1 MSGKRRSNG
10 PGPQQKRSRPY
21 ARPNL
26 GRQHMRTVTRTARR
40 DEPVEE
46 APQPLESEE
55 EEEQQEQAAVFED
68 GKAYDALL
76 TLLQAEHPAKK
87 ENKRTQVVDDDDVAG
102 ANFEEDSEED
112 AGEDAGDHSEDDDD
126 DDDDDASTVDPFE
139 AHFNAVPEA
148 LVEAKAN
155 ETGKW
160 TVTDKRAVLA
170 YNVATQS
177 SPGDAVALGRV
188 ARSTALDAYTS
199 VKKKVLSALSADHG
213 PELAPLD
220 ADLWHNMLMY
230 RDINFPLRTFHN
242 NSYRKLYAAHV
253 LNHVFKTRDRIVKN
267 NDVLRHYS
275 DAVKSGT
282 VRPGTAEPE
291 PRDQGF
297 TRPKALILVPT
308 RNAAYE
314 VVEQMIRLSG
324 SAQQENRKRFKQQ
337 FYSDGGPP
345 DSKPEDFR
353 AMFRGNS
360 NDFFCLGLRFSR
372 KSVKLY
378 SSFYSSDVLVAS
390 PIGLLMIL
398 EDPNT
403 SKRQSDFLASIEV
416 LVFDHANQMEMQ
428 NWDHVHTV
436 LKYVNRIP
444 KEFHGAD
451 FSRIRMWAI
460 NDHARL
466 LRQTLVFS
474 EFLTPNINSITT
486 KAQNMAGKVRYRP
499 VITSKTCI
507 MNSVGLKIK
516 QIFQRFDAADPKSAV
531 DARYKYFI
539 NSVLPSITKQTSY
552 DDGLLI
558 YIPSY
563 FDYLR
568 VKAHMKAHTKFD
580 FSSIDEYSSHSKTT
594 RARHAFQTGRTKVLL
609 YTERMHHYRRF
620 DLAGVKN
627 VLIYE
632 PPANP
637 LFYKELLRF
646 VGKSVFKSEA
656 DVDLSFVKTIYCK
669 WDGSLLERIAGGEKT
684 GVLCNSV
691 NEVFEFR

>member
-1 MSGKRRSNG
+1 
-10 PGPQQKRSRPY
+10 
-21 ARPNL
+21 
-26 GRQHMRTVTRTARR
+26 MRTVTRTARR
-40 DEPVEE
+40 DGPVQEE
-46 APQPLESEE
+46 QAPESLESEE
-55 EEEQQEQAAVFED
+55 EEGGEQGPVFED

-76 TLLQAEHPAKK
+76 TLLRAEHPSQK
-87 ENKRTQVVDDDDVAG
+87 ESKRAPMVEDDSVAG
-102 ANFEEDSEED
+102 ANFDHEEEVEEEEEEEEEEGEE
-112 AGEDAGDHSEDDDD
+112 AGGDEM
-126 DDDDDASTVDPFE
+126 VDPFE
-139 AHFNAVPEA
+139 AHFNNVPED
-148 LVEAKAN
+148 LVEAKAQVA
-155 ETGKW
+155 GKW
-160 TVTDKRAVLA
+160 PVADKRAIQA
-170 YNVATQS
+170 YSIATQT
-177 SPGDAVALGRV
+177 SPGAEVALGRV
-188 ARSTALDAYTS
+188 ARSSDLTAYTS
-199 VKKKVLSALSADHG
+199 VKKKVLSAFAEKFGS
-213 PELAPLD
+213 ELAPLD
-220 ADLWHNMLMY
+220 ADLWHNMLSY
-230 RDINFPLRTFHN
+230 RDINYALRTFSN
-242 NSYRKLYAAHV
+242 NSYRRLYAAHV
-253 LNHVFKTRDRIVKN
+253 LNHVFKTRDRIIKN
-267 NDVLRHYS
+267 NEVLRHYS
-275 DAVKSGT
+275 EAVKNGT
-282 VRPGTAEPE
+282 VKPGAAEPE

-297 TRPKALILVPT
+297 TRPKALVLVPT

-314 VVEQMIRLSG
+314 VVEQMIQLSG
-324 SAQQENRKRFKQQ
+324 AVQQENRKRFNSQ
-337 FYSDGGPP
+337 FYSEGGPP
-345 DSKPEDFR
+345 DSKPDDFR

-360 NDFFCLGLRFSR
+360 NDFFCLGLKFSR

-378 SSFYSSDVLVAS
+378 SSLYASDVLVAS

-398 EDPNT
+398 EDPNL

-416 LVFDHANQMEMQ
+416 LVFDHANQIEMQ

-436 LKYVNRIP
+436 MKYVNRIP

-486 KAQNMAGKVRYRP
+486 KAQNIAGKVRYRP
-499 VITSKTCI
+499 LTTSKTCI

-516 QIFQRFDAADPKSAV
+516 QIFQRFEALDPRSAV

-563 FDYLR
+563 YDYLR

-580 FSSIDEYSSHSKTT
+580 FGSIDEYSSLSKTT
-594 RARHAFQTGRTKVLL
+594 RARHAFATGRTKMLL

-637 LFYKELLRF
+637 LFYKEILRF

-656 DVDLSFVKTIYCK
+656 DVDLSFVKTIYCQ
-669 WDGSLLERIAGGEKT
+669 WDGTPLERIVGGEKT

-691 NEVFEFR
+691 NETFEFR